1 MIGKTDTIRMWMMT
15 MDMRIRGTTMR
26 IKDTIKAAKKAIKL
40 AEKNPML
47 YTGEEILYMKRALRM
62 AKEDLKRKREKMSK
76 GFKNE
81 ATTWVSQTNVSNATG
96 GADDGVCGESIEPE
110 QPGQP

>member
-1 MIGKTDTIRMWMMT
+1 
-15 MDMRIRGTTMR
+15 MR

-47 YTGEEILYMKRALRM
+47 YTDEEIIYMKRALRT
-62 AKEDLKRKREKMSK
+62 AREDLKKKRDFMSK

-81 ATTWVSQTNVSNATG
+81 AATWTSAISTSDTRSG
-96 GADDGVCGESIEPE
+96 SDDGLHSEGEQSSEPGES
-110 QPGQP
+110 

>member
-1 MIGKTDTIRMWMMT
+1 
-15 MDMRIRGTTMR
+15 MR

-47 YTGEEILYMKRALRM
+47 YTDEEIVYMKRALRQ
-62 AKEDLKRKREKMSK
+62 ARIDLQRKRERLGK

-81 ATTWVSQTNVSNATG
+81 STTWTSKVSVSDAPG
-96 GADDGVCGESIEPE
+96 GTDDGVRGEGEQSPEPGES
-110 QPGQP
+110 

>member
-1 MIGKTDTIRMWMMT
+1 
-15 MDMRIRGTTMR
+15 MR

-62 AKEDLKRKREKMSK
+62 AKEDLKHKREMMSK
-76 GFKNE
+76 GFKND
-81 ATTWVSQTNVSNATG
+81 ATTWISPTSDSNPRSGT
-96 GADDGVCGESIEPE
+96 DDGVCSEGE
-110 QPGQP
+110 QPTESGQP

>member
-1 MIGKTDTIRMWMMT
+1 
-15 MDMRIRGTTMR
+15 MR

-40 AEKNPML
+40 AEQNPML

-76 GFKNE
+76 GFKQN
-81 ATTWVSQTNVSNATG
+81 ATTWVSPTSASNASSGT
-96 GADDGVCGESIEPE
+96 DDGVCSEGEQPTE
-110 QPGQP
+110 PGQP